1 MGRGRVREYMLT
13 ALRALALLLLGGFVW
28 SAATS
33 RAVGPNWADPL
44 KSLVDVAA
52 RRGEWRAARDL
63 HDRATPLAPHWSA
76 LAQARRRA
84 ATELAAVVDA

>member
-1 MGRGRVREYMLT
+1 MLT

-44 KSLVDVAA
+44 KSLVDMAA
-52 RRGEWRAARDL
+52 GAASGAPRVTSTIAQRRL
-63 HDRATPLAPHWSA
+63 PLTGPRWH
-76 LAQARRRA
+76 RRA
-84 ATELAAVVDA
+84 GALRPSWRLW